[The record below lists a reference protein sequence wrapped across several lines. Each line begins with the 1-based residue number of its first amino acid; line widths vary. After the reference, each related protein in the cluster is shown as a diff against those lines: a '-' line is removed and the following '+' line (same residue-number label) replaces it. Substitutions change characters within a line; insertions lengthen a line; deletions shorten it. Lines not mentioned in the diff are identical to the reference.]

1 MDGVQHRPALSC
13 NPMCGFNAIVW
24 KTHFIL
30 LVIIWSSGKCLSH
43 PPSYCAF
50 KTVTDSFKW
59 CLQIPWGLVTRKF
72 WGWCSA
78 SFLSRPL
85 RLLEV
90 NAFLIEGLLLPISF
104 KWQIRGPAQS
114 PLPCCGQ
121 VQEIGE
127 SPSIVW
133 PQVCSTWTSEG
144 GMFNSGTSWPM
155 WSCWASSLLLKRLKS
170 LSCCEFTFIF
180 KVVCEDLSKIFL
192 AYQAMLVPL
201 KFSEEAYCSVLYQ
214 FKQTNK
220 TLPAAK

>member
-121 VQEIGE
+121 VQEIGKALLSSGLRFAPLE
-127 SPSIVW
+127 
-133 PQVCSTWTSEG
+133 QVKEACSTQARPDPCGVVELQA
-144 GMFNSGTSWPM
+144 
-155 WSCWASSLLLKRLKS
+155 SCWRGSSLYHAVNLRS
-170 LSCCEFTFIF
+170 
-180 KVVCEDLSKIFL
+180 FL
-192 AYQAMLVPL
+192 RSYVRIYQRSFWLT
-201 KFSEEAYCSVLYQ
+201 
-214 FKQTNK
+214 KQC
-220 TLPAAK
+220 